1 MEQGTKTAI
10 VTGGARGIGQAISR
24 LLALS
29 QYRVAIADL
38 QEEEAQRL
46 ARELPGEH
54 LGLRTDVTSFA
65 SVHSMVQRVLQ
76 EWGTIDL
83 LVNCAGWTRIA
94 PFQETDDAYWRRVI
108 EINYLGVLNTTKAVL
123 GPMMEQKGGCIIN
136 ITSDAARVGS
146 PGEAVYAGAKAAV
159 VAFSKSLA
167 REVVS
172 HNIRVNCVS
181 PGLIETPLVE
191 ELREN
196 EKGKR
201 LVEKMIKR
209 IPMKRPGTPEEVALT
224 VLFLA
229 SSAAS
234 YITGQVISVNGGMH
248 MVD

>member
-1 MEQGTKTAI
+1 MEQTKVAI
-10 VTGGARGIGQAISR
+10 VTGGASGIGEATSR

-29 QYRVAIADL
+29 QFRVAIADL
-38 QEEEAQRL
+38 QEEEAQKL
-46 ARELPGEH
+46 AQELSGEH
-54 LGLRTDVTSFA
+54 LAVRTDVTSFA
-65 SVHSMVQRVLQ
+65 SVHAMVQRVLQ
-76 EWGTIDL
+76 EWGSIDL
-83 LVNCAGWTRIA
+83 LVNCAGWTRMIS
-94 PFQETDDAYWRRVI
+94 FQDTDDAYWRRVI
-108 EINYLGVLNTTKAVL
+108 DINYLGVLNTTKAVL
-123 GPMMEQKGGCIIN
+123 EPMMEQKGGCIVN

-146 PGEAVYAGAKAAV
+146 PGESVYAGAKAAV

-167 REVVS
+167 REVVA

-191 ELREN
+191 ELRED
-196 EKGKR
+196 EKGQR
-201 LVEKMIKR
+201 LIEKMIKR
-209 IPMKRPGTPEEVALT
+209 IPMKRPGAPEEVALT